1 VIQSGASALLRL
13 PGGGG
18 WRMRTDRGLSLN
30 ESIYFGTNS
39 KQRSEQIV
47 ISTPLDGVRET
58 GEITIRWALR
68 REDNR
73 AA

>member
-1 VIQSGASALLRL
+1 MIQSGASALLRL

-18 WRMRTDRGLSLN
+18 WRMRTDSGLSLS
-30 ESIYFGTNS
+30 ESIYFGADS

-47 ISTPLDGVRET
+47 ISTPLDSVREI
-58 GEITIRWALR
+58 GEITIRWAMR
-68 REDNR
+68 REDSS